1 MNVTLRIDGTEHHVP
16 EGQSLAALLLAL
28 QAPSRLCAPRAR
40 PAEPTPRGGGEK
52 TLGRPGGFL
61 MSAGGTPRTPFCGM
75 GVCGECRVTVDGE
88 PAVLACLTACRD
100 GLVVS
105 TR

>member
-1 MNVTLRIDGTEHHVP
+1 MNVTLRIDATEYRVP
-16 EGQSLAALLLAL
+16 EGQSLAALLLTL
-28 QAPSRLCAPRAR
+28 QVPSRQSVSGMPL
-40 PAEPTPRGGGEK
+40 
-52 TLGRPGGFL
+52 
-61 MSAGGTPRTPFCGM
+61 TPFCSM
-75 GVCGECRVTVDGE
+75 GVCGECRVTVNGE

>member
-1 MNVTLRIDGTEHHVP
+1 MNVTLRIDGAEHRVP

-28 QAPSRLCAPRAR
+28 QTPSRL
-40 PAEPTPRGGGEK
+40 
-52 TLGRPGGFL
+52 
-61 MSAGGTPRTPFCGM
+61 SVGGTPRTPFCGM
-75 GVCGECRVTVDGE
+75 GVCGECRVTVNGE

-100 GLVVS
+100 GLLVT